1 MKEDQRGKVID
12 YLNRKIPKNEKGD
25 PAFGSL
31 NDTLEGEFL
40 PDSLLAV
47 FSAEE
52 VTTMVNRFLYQQE
65 YQREFHRRMERRK
78 TEETAPLKK
87 LVKEMFNLKSWSK
100 ATPEQLLLA
109 KERILSERLKNS
121 EGGV

>member
-25 PAFGSL
+25 PHFKSL
-31 NDTLEGEFL
+31 SHSVEWDRVGGTANCSSEDAVL
-40 PDSLLAV
+40 SV
-47 FSAEE
+47 FSPEE
-52 VTTMVNRFLYQQE
+52 VVVMVNRFLYQQE

-87 LVKEMFNLKSWSK
+87 LVKEMFNLRSWSK
-100 ATPEQLLLA
+100 ATPEQLLVA
-109 KERILSERLKNS
+109 KQRLR
-121 EGGV
+121 EL